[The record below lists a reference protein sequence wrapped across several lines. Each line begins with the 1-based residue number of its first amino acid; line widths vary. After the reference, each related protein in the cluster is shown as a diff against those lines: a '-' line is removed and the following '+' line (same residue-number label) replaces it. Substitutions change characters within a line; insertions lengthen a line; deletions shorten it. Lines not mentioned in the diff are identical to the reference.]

1 MAKKSTSDF
10 IDIKA
15 LLKTY
20 LSKWYLFAISVFVCV
35 ACAALFVIIRKQDY
49 AVRANVL
56 ITQQKDAIAEAMGGL
71 SDLLGSDAY
80 VEDEI
85 FIISSHSVYRDVAK
99 TLRLNVEHYVKN
111 GIKGYEF
118 IYQDYPVDIIVSPA
132 VLDTLSYNIDFTI
145 KVHDD
150 NTADIKAE
158 MLEDTEIEVKNV
170 TLPYLMETPLGS
182 YTVAGTPSC
191 PVDQGFKSKIYLM
204 GYDAAAE
211 ALDLAVHNEIASKR
225 SNVITLCIETPTPK
239 YGEAIL
245 NEIMAQYN
253 ARGIAQKNMQGE
265 LTGTFLDERLA
276 ILANDLSQSEMQIQ
290 QYKQEHGIIDVGVE
304 AKYQTEK
311 RGRLEEA
318 YLEAQTQAEMLRL
331 TSQFLADTANRFSL
345 VPLNVENEGL
355 QEAISNYNGAL
366 MRRVE
371 LSHTASPDNIEIVRL
386 ERRIDQMRHNLYQST
401 ARATEQADVAVAE
414 IRAEMGN
421 NNSRMGDIPREEREF
436 YDLRRQQSVKS
447 QLYYFLLRRNEENAL
462 LLANAIPK
470 GQIIDEAYTMSEPL
484 GMSKKLILLFALVLG
499 LCIPPALIYI
509 RKLINNRFETR
520 ADVER
525 ITDVPI
531 LGEMCVDRSGR
542 SMVVS
547 SDDTT
552 STTELFRLMRSNLL
566 FILTAPNDKV
576 VLMTSSS
583 SGEGKSFI
591 SINLAASLALLGKK
605 VLLVGMDIRNPQLS
619 NYLGIAPRYGLT
631 QYLSSADIQLD
642 QLVTTD
648 ISGIKGLDV
657 IVAGPV
663 PPNPAEMLLSEKV
676 DTMFRTLR
684 DRYDYIIVDTAPIGL
699 VSDTF
704 TLDRISDAAI
714 YVCRANYT
722 SLGDLALVN
731 EIYEKRRLKKLS
743 IVVNGTAAKK
753 TYGYGKKKKG

>member
-1 MAKKSTSDF
+1 MAKKSSSDF
-10 IDIKA
+10 IDIKS

-20 LSKWYLFAISVFVCV
+20 LSKWYFFAISLFACV
-35 ACAALFVIIRKQDY
+35 AFAALFVIIRKQDY

-118 IYQDYPVDIIVSPA
+118 IYRDYPVDIIVSPA
-132 VLDTLSYNIDFTI
+132 VLDTLSYGIDFTI

-158 MLEDTEIEVKNV
+158 MLENTEIKVENV
-170 TLPYLMETPLGS
+170 GLPYVLETPLGN
-182 YTVAGTPSC
+182 YTVAPTPSC
-191 PVDQGFKSKIYLM
+191 PAGEGFKTKINLM
-204 GYDAAAE
+204 SYDTAAE

-225 SNVITLCIETPTPK
+225 SNVITLCIETPTPE

-265 LTGTFLDERLA
+265 LTGTFLDERLE
-276 ILANDLSQSEMQIQ
+276 ILANDLAASEMQIQ
-290 QYKQEHGIIDVGVE
+290 EYKQAHGIIDVVVE
-304 AKYQTEK
+304 AEFQTEK

-318 YLEAQTQAEMLRL
+318 YLEAQMQAEMLRL

-355 QEAISNYNGAL
+355 QTAISDYNGTL

-371 LSHTASPDNIEIVRL
+371 LSHTASPDNIEIVRM
-386 ERRIDQMRHNLYQST
+386 ERRIDQMRNNLYQST
-401 ARATEQADVAVAE
+401 MRATQQADVAVAE
-414 IRAEMGN
+414 IRAEMGS
-421 NNSRMGDIPREEREF
+421 NNSRMGEIPREEREF
-436 YDLRRQQSVKS
+436 YDLRRQQTVKS

-470 GQIIDEAYTMSEPL
+470 GQIIDEAYTISEPL
-484 GMSKKLILLFALVLG
+484 GLSKKLILLFALALG
-499 LCIPPALIYI
+499 ICIPPVILYL

-531 LGEMCVDRSGR
+531 LGEMCVDRTGR

-576 VLMTSSS
+576 VLLTSSA

-605 VLLVGMDIRNPQLS
+605 ILLIGMDIRNPQLA
-619 NYLGIAPRYGLT
+619 NYLGIAPRFGLT
-631 QYLSSADIQLD
+631 QYLSSADITVPQLISHN
-642 QLVTTD
+642 V
-648 ISGIKGLDV
+648 SGIDGLDV

-663 PPNPAEMLLSEKV
+663 PPNPAEMLLSDKV
-676 DTMFRTLR
+676 DALFASLR
-684 DRYDYIIVDTAPIGL
+684 DKYDYILVDTAPIGL

-704 TLDRISDAAI
+704 TLDRIADAAI

-722 SLGDLALVN
+722 SLNDLALVN

-753 TYGYGKKKKG
+753 TYGYGKKNKA